1 MDADSIKLYK
11 KDNNNNKQYVYPV
24 TKTTNI
30 LDYETTTKQISKE
43 TILEDIQPISNADID
58 SLFDD

>member
-11 KDNNNNKQYVYPV
+11 KDKNNNKHYVYPV

-30 LDYETTTKQISKE
+30 LDYETTTKKISE
-43 TILEDIQPISNADID
+43 DTILEDIQPISNADID

>member
-11 KDNNNNKQYVYPV
+11 KDKNNNKQYVYPV

-30 LDYETTTKQISKE
+30 LDYDATTKQISKE
-43 TILEDIQPISNADID
+43 TILEDIQPISNTDID